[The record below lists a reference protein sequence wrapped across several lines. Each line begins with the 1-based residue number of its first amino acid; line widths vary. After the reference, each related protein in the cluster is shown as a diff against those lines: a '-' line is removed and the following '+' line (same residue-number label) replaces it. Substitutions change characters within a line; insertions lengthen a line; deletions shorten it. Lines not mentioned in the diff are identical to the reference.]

1 MSDAKEI
8 QSGWTAADLFMKT
21 LIELRNSANQASFLA
36 RRFSKHGIYVYF
48 SCLKQLWINIAPFII
63 PTKTQRVKDKM
74 DIVDK
79 LMSDII
85 SGKKEFSLSEI
96 SDFVKK
102 LEELDNEIWSSAIYA
117 GLVVP
122 FTYRTTD
129 EERMR
134 FALGVKK

>member
-21 LIELRNSANQASFLA
+21 LIDLRNSANQASFLA

-48 SCLKQLWINIAPFII
+48 SCLKQLWINISPFVI
-63 PTKTQRVKDKM
+63 PTKAQKVKDKM
-74 DIVDK
+74 DVVDK

-85 SGKKEFSLSEI
+85 SGKKEFSLNEI
-96 SDFVKK
+96 SDVVKK

-122 FTYRTTD
+122 FVYRTTD
-129 EERMR
+129 EERMKS
-134 FALGVKK
+134 ALGVKK